1 MKKMI
6 AVVCTILASS
16 SVMAGMSGL
25 NKGSEQMNALSS
37 AWRSQSNH
45 HQQSKNDIAIV
56 YGGDD
61 VSNRS
66 IQQIIA

>member
-6 AVVCTILASS
+6 AVLCTILASTGA
-16 SVMAGMSGL
+16 VAGTSGL

-37 AWRSQSNH
+37 AWRSSSH
-45 HQQSKNDIAIV
+45 HQTKNDVAIV

-61 VSNRS
+61 ISSNHS
-66 IQQIIA
+66 IQHITA